1 MVEVEPFTDVE
12 ESCTEGGSSEDVYKE
27 GGSSEDIYKEG
38 GSDAVAIGTRESG
51 KKGGSK
57 EGGTNWLVLGALTFD
72 M

>member
-12 ESCTEGGSSEDVYKE
+12 ESCTEGGSSEDV
-27 GGSSEDIYKEG
+27 YKEG